1 MPPSA
6 AAVLRW
12 ILAPLVLLAL
22 LVVPSAA
29 VFAAPA
35 PPVWRDA
42 DPSGTPRV
50 HLYFFWSPECPHC
63 LEAKPEVEALAAEH
77 AWLVLHSLEVATDSS
92 SARQYAETAE
102 ALGQRAQYVP
112 GFAFC
117 ERLHQGY
124 PGRDVLERELVE
136 CHAEATPPEPTTPP
150 HGTAPPPTPATPKT
164 AAPLDTSFTLPVLGR
179 VDASAWSL
187 PVTTLVLAGLDA
199 FNPCAFFVLLFLLSL
214 LVHVRSRARMILVS
228 GVFILFSGLWYF
240 VFMAAWLNVFL
251 WVGELRWVTLA
262 AGLVAMGMAVLDIKD
277 FFFGDKGPSRSI
289 PARGKPSLY
298 RRMRKLVQASSLW
311 AALAGTVVL
320 AAAAN
325 TYELLCTAGFPMVYT
340 RVLTLAGLSTGSH
353 YLWLALYNVIYV
365 VPLVVIAAVF
375 VKTLGSR
382 KLQEHE
388 GRALK
393 LLSGTMML
401 GLGLVLVLAPAAM
414 SRMVVAVGLL
424 AAALA
429 VTTTCVAIERRRAK
443 RRSPARP

>member
-6 AAVLRW
+6 TAVLRW
-12 ILAPLVLLAL
+12 LLASL
-22 LVVPSAA
+22 LLLLPLRAL
-29 VFAAPA
+29 AAPV
-35 PPVWRDA
+35 PPVWRDV

-50 HLYFFWSPECPHC
+50 HLYFFWSQECPHC
-63 LEAKPEVEALAAEH
+63 QEAKPEVEALAAKH
-77 AWLVLHSLEVATDSS
+77 PWLVLHSLEVTADPAA
-92 SARQYAETAE
+92 ARQYAETAE
-102 ALGQRAQYVP
+102 ALGQHAQYVP
-112 GFAFC
+112 GFAYC
-117 ERLHQGY
+117 GRLDQGF
-124 PGRDVLERELVE
+124 PGRDVLEHELVE
-136 CHAEATPPEPTTPP
+136 CREGAAEPERTGTPGGAREATPTPAP
-150 HGTAPPPTPATPKT
+150 RPAPPPAVDTTVT
-164 AAPLDTSFTLPVLGR
+164 VPLLGR

-187 PVTTLVLAGLDA
+187 PITTVVLAGLDA

-214 LVHVRSRARMILVS
+214 LVHVRSRARMIAIA

-262 AGLVAMGMAVLDIKD
+262 AGLLAITLGALDIKD
-277 FFFGDKGPSRSI
+277 YFLGTKGPSRSI
-289 PARGKPSLY
+289 PAGAKPSLY
-298 RRMRKLVQASSLW
+298 RRMRRLVQASSLW
-311 AALAGTVVL
+311 AALSGTVVL

-340 RVLTLAGLSTGSH
+340 RVLTLAGLSPGAS
-353 YLWLALYNVIYV
+353 YLWLALYNAIYV
-365 VPLVVIAAVF
+365 IPLVVIAAVF

-401 GLGLVLVLAPAAM
+401 GLGLVLVFAPAAM
-414 SRMVVAVGLL
+414 SRMTMAAGLL

-429 VTTTCVAIERRRAK
+429 VTGTCVAIERRRARK
-443 RRSPARP
+443 RARARE

>member
-12 ILAPLVLLAL
+12 LFAPLLLLAL

-29 VFAAPA
+29 AFAAPA

-42 DPSGTPRV
+42 DPSGTARV
-50 HLYFFWSPECPHC
+50 HLYFFWSQECPHC
-63 LEAKPEVEALAAEH
+63 LEAKPEVEALATDH
-77 AWLVLHSLEVATDSS
+77 PWLVLHSLEVTADPTA
-92 SARQYAETAE
+92 ARQYAETAE

-112 GFAFC
+112 GFAYC

-124 PGRDVLERELVE
+124 PGRDALERELVE
-136 CHAEATPPEPTTPP
+136 CHRGASEATLAGTPIAAPE
-150 HGTAPPPTPATPKT
+150 A
-164 AAPLDTSFTLPVLGR
+164 AAPLDTSFTLPLLGR
-179 VDASAWSL
+179 VDASTWSL

-240 VFMAAWLNVFL
+240 VFMAAWLSVFL

-262 AGLVAMGMAVLDIKD
+262 AGLLAMGLAVLDIKD
-277 FFFGDKGPSRSI
+277 FFFADKGPSRSI
-289 PARGKPSLY
+289 PARAKPSLY
-298 RRMRKLVQASSLW
+298 RRMRQLVQASSLW
-311 AALAGTVVL
+311 AALVGTVVL

-340 RVLTLAGLSTGSH
+340 RVLTLAGLSMGSY

-365 VPLVVIAAVF
+365 VPLVVIAGVF

-414 SRMVVAVGLL
+414 SRMGVAVGLL
-424 AAALA
+424 AAALG
-429 VTTTCVAIERRRAK
+429 VTATCVAIERRRAK
-443 RRSPARP
+443 RRGPARA